1 MWWRSVTSLH
11 NGTALNGLRAH
22 TTGSNAGLSA
32 VPQPCHVRAASVAGA
47 VRSWPGV
54 EDRPTDAT
62 PADPFGLRAANG
74 DGPTTSRS
82 APAALSMA
90 LDTSRD
96 FGNPLFPV
104 AKISPLRRAMNAP
117 CGTVMHHTTP
127 A

>member
-1 MWWRSVTSLH
+1 M
-11 NGTALNGLRAH
+11 
-22 TTGSNAGLSA
+22 
-32 VPQPCHVRAASVAGA
+32 PQPCQRSASGVAGA
-47 VRSWPGV
+47 VTETSF
-54 EDRPTDAT
+54 EAPTPDPPPRLPTCALDDAAVPVRVRT
-62 PADPFGLRAANG
+62 
-74 DGPTTSRS
+74 PTTSLS
-82 APAALSMA
+82 TPAALSMA